1 MKAIEQHYDEIQ
13 NQFDLNRHLKNMYIF
28 GSNSASILIMNE
40 EDNHQLE
47 SNREDKKCI
56 H

>member
-28 GSNSASILIMNE
+28 GSNSSSILIMSE
-40 EDNHQLE
+40 EGSQTLA
-47 SNREDKKCI
+47 SNMEEKKCI